1 MVIRVQDALAAR
13 RNAAGDREKGFTLI
27 ELLVVV
33 LIIGVLAAIAI
44 PIYLGQQEAARENA
58 AKAQLTNAKT
68 AIVAMVVT
76 NPLSTFPAAETAI
89 TGFTP
94 STDIP
99 VTVTGTK
106 DAFCLQAKH
115 SGGTKTFGITDKG
128 AAAAGTCASGAFTA
142 ATP

>member
-44 PIYLGQQEAARENA
+44 PIYLGQQETARENA
-58 AKAQLTNAKT
+58 AKAQITNAKT
-68 AIVAMVVT
+68 AVVAMMVSAPT
-76 NPLSTFPAAETAI
+76 ATFPTSESAI

-94 STDIP
+94 STEIP
-99 VTVTGTK
+99 VTITGDKT
-106 DAFCLQAKH
+106 AFCITGKH
-115 SGGTKTFGITDKG
+115 SGGTKSFSISDKG
-128 AAAAGTCASGAFTA
+128 AAKEGATC
-142 ATP
+142 